1 MARGRVKV
9 EGLKELMRDIRQLE
23 EMPQKQITKGVR
35 TGTKVILKE
44 AKAIAKTRRDSGK
57 MWKKL
62 TLKAEKTK
70 RKGKKVIQVTYPKTE
85 RFQEAVKIT
94 KDGKRYY
101 YPASQ
106 NFGFKTRR
114 VKNGKDRV
122 EGLKFFQRSMQNKGP
137 EAAKV
142 IVQEIGKEIEK
153 MLSEGGR

>member
-1 MARGRVKV
+1 MFNRRVKV
-9 EGLKELMRDIRQLE
+9 EGLKELMRDIRSLE

-44 AKAIAKTRRDSGK
+44 AKAIAKTRRKSGK

-70 RKGKKVIQVTYPKTE
+70 KKGKKVIQVTYPKTE

-101 YPASQ
+101 YPSSQ
-106 NFGFKTRR
+106 NFGFKT
-114 VKNGKDRV
+114 KDGDRV
-122 EGLKFFQRSMQNKGP
+122 EGLKFFQKSMQNKGRQ
-137 EAAKV
+137 AANV
-142 IVQEIGKEIEK
+142 IVEEIGKEIEK
-153 MLSEGGR
+153 MLSEGGN